1 MNKRNSF
8 QKTIDRGSLYNW
20 NADPIAGGV
29 VFRRPGRVA
38 GAAELSPEIRWHHIS
53 PRRAAPLRQQTKTN
67 SAQKNPSSY
76 ILDCIRKQRRDS
88 DRGFLFEIAAEH
100 RCPGFSVAFGLFH
113 RTGALRRELSALA

>member
-1 MNKRNSF
+1 MIAIGIACKFLWMFIIGMLILLPAVLFFAVRGELLARRNFLRKYDSVTFLHDGLLLDGDNPKR
-8 QKTIDRGSLYNW
+8 I
-20 NADPIAGGV
+20 
-29 VFRRPGRVA
+29 
-38 GAAELSPEIRWHHIS
+38 
-53 PRRAAPLRQQTKTN
+53 PRE
-67 SAQKNPSSY
+67 KNPSSY